1 MVVVGEGTKD
11 MEEVNGED
19 REDMGVDKVE
29 DLTVVNGV
37 VMEVMVEVWEEAMEV
52 VMEAM
57 GVMEEIAVMEEEW
70 EAKVGECMEKRMKPN
85 GTLSNAASPVRGCLK
100 SRNTSERHTA

>member
-19 REDMGVDKVE
+19 REGMGVDKVE

-70 EAKVGECMEKRMKPN
+70 EGEVG
-85 GTLSNAASPVRGCLK
+85 
-100 SRNTSERHTA
+100 

>member
-1 MVVVGEGTKD
+1 MAVVGEGTKD
-11 MEEVNGED
+11 MEEVNRED
-19 REDMGVDKVE
+19 REGMGVDKVE

-70 EAKVGECMEKRMKPN
+70 EAEVG
-85 GTLSNAASPVRGCLK
+85 
-100 SRNTSERHTA
+100 

>member
-37 VMEVMVEVWEEAMEV
+37 VMEVMV
-52 VMEAM
+52 
-57 GVMEEIAVMEEEW
+57 
-70 EAKVGECMEKRMKPN
+70 
-85 GTLSNAASPVRGCLK
+85 
-100 SRNTSERHTA
+100 